1 MSSTAGD
8 RDALHRLIDKLR
20 PEDIGT
26 AQRVLQALNASDD
39 ALLTALRNAPA
50 DDEAESDAER
60 AASERARRDIEEGR
74 TLSHDEIRRKL
85 RRA

>member
-1 MSSTAGD
+1 MSSTPVD

-39 ALLTALRNAPA
+39 PLLTALRNAPA

-60 AASERARRDIEEGR
+60 AASERARREIEEGK